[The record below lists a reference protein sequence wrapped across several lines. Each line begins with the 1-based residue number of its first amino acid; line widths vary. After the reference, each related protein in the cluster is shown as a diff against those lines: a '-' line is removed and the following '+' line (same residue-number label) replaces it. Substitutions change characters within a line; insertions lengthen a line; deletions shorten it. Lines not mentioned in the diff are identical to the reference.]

1 MEVSEILELI
11 KIGISFILTFVPTII
26 FIVKAIKNKK
36 WNELVDKIEKEIV
49 PLMEQ
54 AEGFFAK
61 AEDKE
66 NWVLSR
72 LAEKLHIDFYK
83 YKNILA
89 VAKSIIANICKLTK
103 TNVNK
108 IVIFENKK
116 EETKQEQK
124 GTYTNGV
131 A

>member
-1 MEVSEILELI
+1 MEINEILNLI
-11 KIGISFILTFVPTII
+11 RDVAGWVISLTSTII
-26 FIVKAIKNKK
+26 IIVKAIKNKDFK
-36 WNELVDKIEKEIV
+36 KFCEEVEKNII

-54 AEGFFAK
+54 AEGFFVK

-66 NWVLSR
+66 NWVLNK
-72 LAEKLHIDFYK
+72 LADKMHIDFYK
-83 YKNILA
+83 YKKKLEIA
-89 VAKSIIANICKLTK
+89 RTIIQKICNLTK

-108 IVIFENKK
+108 ILIFENKQ

-124 GTYTNGV
+124 GTYTNGI